1 MATSE
6 VNQADIA
13 AVVNEVD
20 LAVEAASSAA
30 KKDAGDAND
39 SLPAT
44 GSGPVDAAAGGS
56 DNTNVAQDI
65 PVNGETVK
73 DAATNGEA
81 AAENGEAAVET
92 NGEDAPTIKTITGI
106 LAKVKNN
113 PKMKESDKV
122 ETLCVLVEKII
133 EENNILR
140 TDLQSM
146 SEHISKANQANEA
159 VKKLNA
165 AYKQQ
170 IELVQEENNLK
181 IKEEEV
187 KRAECMK
194 SYQSTMNELSTLLET
209 HTGQNSRLRD
219 ENVSM
224 AEKLTTLCEDSEK
237 REGQVQ
243 ARLKEYELQVKLL
256 EAQVMKAQLEK
267 AEVKADMTKER
278 IEIAQELNL
287 EREKT
292 HNLEETVKIMKE
304 QVSIYQ
310 AQMDEL
316 SLGAGN
322 STKSFQHFKTQ
333 IEKLTKQLV
342 DLDKDTHQWREKYEV
357 SSQQVKKMNT
367 QSLEREKEI
376 AQVKKKL
383 DQMIKLNK
391 TLADERNK
399 LNEKIKALE
408 TAEST

>member
-1 MATSE
+1 
-6 VNQADIA
+6 
-13 AVVNEVD
+13 
-20 LAVEAASSAA
+20 
-30 KKDAGDAND
+30 
-39 SLPAT
+39 
-44 GSGPVDAAAGGS
+44 
-56 DNTNVAQDI
+56 
-65 PVNGETVK
+65 VK
-73 DAATNGEA
+73 EAATNGES
-81 AAENGEAAVET
+81 AAE

-140 TDLQSM
+140 SDLQSM

-159 VKKLNA
+159 VKKLNS

-367 QSLEREKEI
+367 QSLEREKETEKRR
-376 AQVKKKL
+376 AR
-383 DQMIKLNK
+383 K
-391 TLADERNK
+391 TKNPRTDG
-399 LNEKIKALE
+399 
-408 TAEST
+408 